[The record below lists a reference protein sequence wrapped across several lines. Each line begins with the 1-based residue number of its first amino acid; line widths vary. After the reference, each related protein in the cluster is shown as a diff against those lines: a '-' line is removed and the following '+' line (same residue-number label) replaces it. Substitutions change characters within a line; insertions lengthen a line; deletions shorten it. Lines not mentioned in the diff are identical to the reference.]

1 MDERELI
8 ARLQK
13 RDEAAFEELIRQYEK
28 KVYSLCFRMCGNS
41 EDAEEAAQD
50 AFLALWRGIDRF
62 RQESSLSTWIY
73 RLATNAC
80 IDTLRRRKKQ
90 SGSVSLDD
98 EELFVDAVDTS
109 PQPQETVE
117 HREAQKLLQEGLSA
131 LVIPAPEVC
140 VVANIGLEHTAILGD
155 TVEKIAAEKCGI
167 IKHGSHAVLFG
178 QSEGVENVAREKC
191 AQEDVALTITAQEK
205 LERISSSLDGQEFKY
220 RGRGPY
226 HLRLLGEYQL
236 LNALTVI
243 DVCNALRSRGWDK
256 LTDEAID
263 EGLSHAQWPGRLEL
277 LRRGPDFIVDGAH
290 NPQCVDALMDSLAAL
305 YGDKKLIFLT
315 GVLRDKDWHQMLR
328 RALPLAKAFVVITP
342 PSARALDENELAA
355 WLNAQGV
362 QAVPAKDTDDGVRR
376 ALALAGEDDAICSW
390 GSLYF
395 TGEVRRVLT
404 EQ

>member
-28 KVYSLCFRMCGNS
+28 KVYTLCFRMCGNS

-131 LVIPAPEVC
+131 LPEEYRKV
-140 VVANIGLEHTAILGD
+140 LILREIEGPELHRD
-155 TVEKIAAEKCGI
+155 RRKRVDRAGHGQIAHQQGPITFAQ
-167 IKHGSHAVLFG
+167 LFIRK
-178 QSEGVENVAREKC
+178 RE
-191 AQEDVALTITAQEK
+191 L
-205 LERISSSLDGQEFKY
+205 F
-220 RGRGPY
+220 
-226 HLRLLGEYQL
+226 
-236 LNALTVI
+236 
-243 DVCNALRSRGWDK
+243 
-256 LTDEAID
+256 
-263 EGLSHAQWPGRLEL
+263 
-277 LRRGPDFIVDGAH
+277 
-290 NPQCVDALMDSLAAL
+290 
-305 YGDKKLIFLT
+305 
-315 GVLRDKDWHQMLR
+315 
-328 RALPLAKAFVVITP
+328 
-342 PSARALDENELAA
+342 
-355 WLNAQGV
+355 
-362 QAVPAKDTDDGVRR
+362 
-376 ALALAGEDDAICSW
+376 
-390 GSLYF
+390 
-395 TGEVRRVLT
+395 
-404 EQ
+404 

>member
-117 HREAQKLLQEGLSA
+117 HREAQKLLQEGYRKVL
-131 LVIPAPEVC
+131 
-140 VVANIGLEHTAILGD
+140 IL
-155 TVEKIAAEKCGI
+155 
-167 IKHGSHAVLFG
+167 
-178 QSEGVENVAREKC
+178 RE
-191 AQEDVALTITAQEK
+191 I
-205 LERISSSLDGQEFKY
+205 
-220 RGRGPY
+220 
-226 HLRLLGEYQL
+226 
-236 LNALTVI
+236 
-243 DVCNALRSRGWDK
+243 
-256 LTDEAID
+256 
-263 EGLSHAQWPGRLEL
+263 EGLSYTEIAESASIELGTVKSRISRGRSL
-277 LRRGPDFIVDGAH
+277 LR
-290 NPQCVDALMDSLAAL
+290 N
-305 YGDKKLIFLT
+305 FLSGNGNFFEIASSKVT
-315 GVLRDKDWHQMLR
+315 ECNREEMS
-328 RALPLAKAFVVITP
+328 AK
-342 PSARALDENELAA
+342 
-355 WLNAQGV
+355 
-362 QAVPAKDTDDGVRR
+362 
-376 ALALAGEDDAICSW
+376 
-390 GSLYF
+390 
-395 TGEVRRVLT
+395 
-404 EQ
+404 